1 MKQKPLIALLVVLAA
16 AFLWTIGPSVG
27 LSFLLRSPIVLL
39 RELAALLWPTS
50 TLNSTAPHASIF
62 TLRRTQLLL
71 DSAAISPVGT
81 RAVRVA
87 PAAPTG
93 TTSIGSVPSVPN
105 QPSVLN
111 PPIGLIQ
118 DTLAPTINQVL
129 PPGTVPD
136 TLPTITAP
144 SVPSVPS
151 VSVPDLPAVPSV
163 TVPDVP
169 ALPSVT
175 TPSVPSTPSV
185 SVPTAPTPSVPS
197 VGTPSVGGGTPSG
210 GGGTPGVGGG
220 GIGIKLP

>member
-16 AFLWTIGPSVG
+16 AFVWTIGPSVG

-39 RELAALLWPTS
+39 RELAALLWPAS
-50 TLNSTAPHASIF
+50 TLNSTAPNASIF

-71 DSAAISPVGT
+71 DRAAVSPVGT
-81 RAVRVA
+81 SAVRVA

-93 TTSIGSVPSVPN
+93 TTGIVSVPSVPN

-118 DTLAPTINQVL
+118 DMLAPTINQVL

-169 ALPSVT
+169 AVPSVT
-175 TPSVPSTPSV
+175 IPSVPSTPSV
-185 SVPTAPTPSVPS
+185 SVPSTPTPSVPS
-197 VGTPSVGGGTPSG
+197 VGGAPSVGGGTPSG
-210 GGGTPGVGGG
+210 GGGGAPGVG

>member
-16 AFLWTIGPSVG
+16 AFIWTIGPSVG

-39 RELAALLWPTS
+39 REVAALLWPAS
-50 TLNSTAPHASIF
+50 TLNSTAPNTSIF

-71 DSAAISPVGT
+71 DSAAVSPVGT
-81 RAVRVA
+81 RTVRVA
-87 PAAPTG
+87 PPAPTG
-93 TTSIGSVPSVPN
+93 TTSIVSVPSVPN

-118 DTLAPTINQVL
+118 DTLAPVIDQVL

-136 TLPTITAP
+136 TLPAITSP
-144 SVPSVPS
+144 SVPSIPS
-151 VSVPDLPAVPSV
+151 VSVPDLPAVPGV

-169 ALPSVT
+169 TVPSVT
-175 TPSVPSTPSV
+175 
-185 SVPTAPTPSVPS
+185 APSVPS
-197 VGTPSVGGGTPSG
+197 VGGAPAVGGGTPSG
-210 GGGTPGVGGG
+210 GGGGAPGVG

>member
-16 AFLWTIGPSVG
+16 AFVWTIGPSVG

-39 RELAALLWPTS
+39 RELAALLWPAS
-50 TLNSTAPHASIF
+50 TLNGTAPNASIF

-71 DSAAISPVGT
+71 DSAAVSPVGT
-81 RAVRVA
+81 STVRVA
-87 PAAPTG
+87 PPVPTG
-93 TTSIGSVPSVPN
+93 TPSIVSVPSIPN

-118 DTLAPTINQVL
+118 DTLAPVINQVL

-136 TLPTITAP
+136 TLPTITSP
-144 SVPSVPS
+144 SVPS
-151 VSVPDLPAVPSV
+151 VPSV

-169 ALPSVT
+169 AVPSVT
-175 TPSVPSTPSV
+175 APSVPSTPSV
-185 SVPTAPTPSVPS
+185 SVPSTPTPSVPS
-197 VGTPSVGGGTPSG
+197 VGGAPSVGGGTPSG
-210 GGGTPGVGGG
+210 GGGGAPGVG